1 MDIMEISPK
10 QACEDLIRLLKRLKF
25 SLAELAEEHDL
36 TAIQLHA
43 LHNIAE
49 GGITMGGLANV
60 MHCDASNATGI
71 VDRLVV
77 QRLVTRE
84 EKEHDRRAK
93 NLVLTDKGKLVIQD
107 INDKLPAHLGVETL
121 TLAERN
127 TLHELILKLT

>member
-1 MDIMEISPK
+1 MEISSN
-10 QACEDLIRLLKRLKF
+10 QTCEDLITLIKRVKYN
-25 SLAELAEEHDL
+25 LAELAEAHDL

-71 VDRLVV
+71 VDRLVA
-77 QRLVTRE
+77 QKLVTRQ

-93 NLVLTDKGKLVIQD
+93 NLVLTDKGKQVIQD
-107 INDKLPAHLGVETL
+107 INNKLPAQLEVEKL
-121 TLAERN
+121 TPAERV